1 MRLDV
6 LARKYLTR
14 CETERRKEA
23 SELPL
28 VALRVKPFS
37 PGSQSAAKSFIRSF
51 ICKLIRVQTQY
62 DNDPFRTRHECWK
75 VIRDWNKKT
84 RDFLTRE
91 MRGIAVEFF
100 GETYIDQ

>member
-1 MRLDV
+1 MWDW
-6 LARKYLTR
+6 K
-14 CETERRKEA
+14 TERGKRIA
-23 SELPL
+23 PGR
-28 VALRVKPFS
+28 LRVKPFS

-84 RDFLTRE
+84 RDFLTKE
-91 MRGIAVEFF
+91 MHGISVEFF
-100 GETYIDQ
+100 DETYRSIGLVEKV